1 MKLLSIGAV
10 YSNIIELLA
19 HSWHTQMATIRKKG
33 KFQWHVQIRRKG
45 YPSVTK
51 TFTGEKDAQ
60 EFARQTESDMDRGV
74 YQQKSAS
81 ASTTI
86 RVLAERYIE
95 EISPGKKNAVEDVR
109 LMNVVIDR
117 FGEYYL
123 SNLKSLMVTE
133 WIDELKKKGKKGS
146 TINHHLST
154 LSVLVSTAMTKWKYV
169 LPENPC
175 RNVERAPAG
184 KPRDRRL
191 MTGEEDRIIAEC
203 MNSRNKWVAAGTKL
217 SIETGMRQGEIFR
230 LRWENIDLE
239 KRVAT
244 AYETKNGDNRDIP
257 LSSRAVAILNSL
269 TSDNEGKVFKCT
281 QHGVASSMRYAIKKA
296 RAIYLE
302 ECKKL
307 DIKPEKGYLENLR
320 PHDLRHEATSRFFEM
335 DLNMMEVASITGHK
349 TLEMLKRYTHLKAA
363 NLAKKLG

>member
-1 MKLLSIGAV
+1 
-10 YSNIIELLA
+10 
-19 HSWHTQMATIRKKG
+19 MATITKRG
-33 KFQWHVQIRRKG
+33 DYQYRVQIRRKG
-45 YPSVTK
+45 YPPVYQ
-51 TFTGEKDAQ
+51 TFTFLADAQ
-60 EFARQTESDMDRGV
+60 AWGRLTESQMDQGL
-74 YQQKSAS
+74 YQSKTQAN
-81 ASTTI
+81 TVTI
-86 RVLAERYIE
+86 KKLAEDYLE
-95 EISPGKKNAVEDVR
+95 EYTSSKKNAKEETR
-109 LMNVVIDR
+109 LINVVIKE
-117 FGEYYL
+117 FGQYHL
-123 SNLKSLMVTE
+123 SNIKPSMIKNWLDS
-133 WIDELKKKGKKGS
+133 LKKKGRAGS

-154 LSVLVSTAMTKWKYV
+154 LSVIIDTAMKEWHYV

-175 RNVERAPAG
+175 KNVKRAPTG
-184 KPRDRRL
+184 KSRDRRL

-230 LRWENIDLE
+230 LQWENIDLE

-307 DIKPEKGYLENLR
+307 HIKPEKGYLENLR

-335 DLNMMEVASITGHK
+335 DLNMMEVSSITGHK